1 MGGRGGE
8 GANKS
13 VNHRASPSGPSA
25 VNPRPL
31 LMPQARHAFVP
42 ASEATSIEADR
53 CGVGGKTEG
62 RGGSGSNNCRIGGTE
77 SAPPPSHPP
86 ITSP

>member
-1 MGGRGGE
+1 MEEGQSVGGRGGE

-53 CGVGGKTEG
+53 CGG
-62 RGGSGSNNCRIGGTE
+62 RDGLKQL
-77 SAPPPSHPP
+77 
-86 ITSP
+86 